1 MPAAPAV
8 VAIGPSSEPP
18 AVCVPTGVNG
28 NIVLG
33 HKMYN
38 TAGIDER
45 AANILTD
52 YRRIITDDEFRQ
64 LRALIHRHTGIALSD
79 HKRALVCSRLSR
91 RLRHY
96 QFTRYAQY
104 YDLLCHGDPD
114 GVELREMI
122 NAITTNKTDF
132 FREAHHFQFL
142 TDKVFPEQRKKK
154 TRRLRLWSA
163 ATATGEEAYTLA
175 ITVREAFADVAD
187 WDIKILATDIDTRV
201 LAHAQAGVYTMEQA
215 SPIAHPL
222 LRRYFFK
229 GTGDFNNR
237 VRAKPALTALLRFRQ
252 LNLLDEPWP
261 MRVPFDVIFCRNV
274 LIYFDKATQRRLL
287 ERMAGMLSPNGFLM
301 LGHAEAIHGFD
312 HLYRAVG
319 HSIYQARVGSVA

>member
-1 MPAAPAV
+1 MH
-8 VAIGPSSEPP
+8 S
-18 AVCVPTGVNG
+18 
-28 NIVLG
+28 IV
-33 HKMYN
+33 
-38 TAGIDER
+38 GIDQR
-45 AANILTD
+45 AASMLTD
-52 YRRIITDDEFRQ
+52 YRQMITDDEFRQ

-96 QFTRYAQY
+96 QFTNYSQY
-104 YDLLCHGDPD
+104 YELLCHGDQE
-114 GVELREMI
+114 GVELMEMI

-142 TDKVFPEQRKKK
+142 TEHVFPEHRKKK

-175 ITVREAFADVAD
+175 ITVREAFADAAD

-201 LAHAQAGVYTMEQA
+201 LAHAHAGVYTLEQA
-215 SPIAHPL
+215 APIALPL

-229 GTGDFNNR
+229 GTGDFSNR
-237 VRAKPALTALLRFRQ
+237 VHVKPTLTSLIRFRQ
-252 LNLLDEPWP
+252 LNFLDDPWP
-261 MRVPFDVIFCRNV
+261 MRAPFDVIFCRNV

-287 ERMAGMLSPNGFLM
+287 ERMAGMLVPNGFLM
-301 LGHAEAIHGFD
+301 LGHAEAIHSFD

-319 HSIYQARVGSVA
+319 HSIYQARAGGII